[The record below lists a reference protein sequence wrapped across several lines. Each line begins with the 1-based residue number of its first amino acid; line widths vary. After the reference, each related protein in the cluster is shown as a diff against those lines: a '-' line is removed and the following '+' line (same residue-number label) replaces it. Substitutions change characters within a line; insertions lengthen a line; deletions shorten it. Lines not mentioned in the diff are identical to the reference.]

1 MQLCYCK
8 LPLHTKTQFPN
19 SEHEPDQ
26 PGDVLH
32 FFFLHGSFAYSSQI
46 LIILFKFVY
55 VGP

>member
-8 LPLHTKTQFPN
+8 LPFYTKTQFPN

-46 LIILFKFVY
+46 LITLFKFVY

>member
-26 PGDVLH
+26 PGDALH
-32 FFFLHGSFAYSSQI
+32 FFSCIDHL
-46 LIILFKFVY
+46 LIAHKF
-55 VGP
+55 